1 MEEVRQLAA
10 EGYKEITLLGQNVN
24 SYGKDL
30 PEPWDFADLLR
41 ELDKIDGD
49 YLIRFMSSQPKDAG
63 YKPVSYTHLDVYKR
77 QVCAGVIQLRQPD
90 EHLCGNVSF
99 ARFIVGVADL

>member
-1 MEEVRQLAA
+1 MAEVRELAA

-49 YLIRFMSSQPKDAG
+49 YLIRFMSSQPKDATLEAVRHHG
-63 YKPVSYTHLDVYKR
+63 PKPPCGPSAAP
-77 QVCAGVIQLRQPD
+77 AGAVRLRPGAAGH
-90 EHLCGNVSF
+90 EPAL
-99 ARFIVGVADL
+99 